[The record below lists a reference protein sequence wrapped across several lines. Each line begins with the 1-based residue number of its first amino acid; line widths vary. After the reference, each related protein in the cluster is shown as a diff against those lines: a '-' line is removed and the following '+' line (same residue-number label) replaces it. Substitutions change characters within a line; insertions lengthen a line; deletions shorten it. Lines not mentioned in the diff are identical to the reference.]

1 MFSQLGVEIP
11 SKVTVCTLPFL
22 SYFKG
27 FENVEVVKRVFGV
40 KTEEVL
46 RGIRVEFA
54 GMRGYMGVSDAD
66 GHLIVSANYL
76 AKGDPV
82 EIYLDIVHEL
92 VHVKQFMEGKQ
103 LFDSRYEYIERP
115 TELEAYKVAVD
126 EARRLGMDDERICS
140 YLKTEWMSNEDLE
153 KLAKVLRVE
162 CHGPPKERRATVRRI
177 RQ

>member
-1 MFSQLGVEIP
+1 MLSQLGVEIP
-11 SKVTVCTLPFL
+11 RKVTICTHPFL
-22 SYFKG
+22 GYFKG
-27 FENVEVVKRVFGV
+27 FENVEAVKRIFGE

-46 RGIRVEFA
+46 RGVKVEFA

-76 AKGDPV
+76 ARGDPV
-82 EIYLDIVHEL
+82 EIYLDIIHEL

-115 TELEAYKVAVD
+115 TELEAYQVAVD
-126 EARRLGMDDERICS
+126 EARRLGMDDERICN
-140 YLKTEWMSNEDLE
+140 YLKTEWMSDEDLE
-153 KLAKVLRVE
+153 NLAKTLHVE
-162 CHGPPKERRATVRRI
+162 CPHMPRERRATVRRI